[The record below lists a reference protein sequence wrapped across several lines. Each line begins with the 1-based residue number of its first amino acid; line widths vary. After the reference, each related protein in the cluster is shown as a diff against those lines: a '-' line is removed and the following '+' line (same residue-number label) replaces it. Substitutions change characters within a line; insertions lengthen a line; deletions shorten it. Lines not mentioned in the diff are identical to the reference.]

1 MPKKNVIYVGLNV
14 NVYNKKPTN
23 VYVCDYIAC
32 SLYCY
37 ITLKTKKKTETKQQT
52 RSSKLYDRLVPLFF
66 RPFFK
71 TEKNVVNEET
81 PASLNFFDRKI
92 DAYSNRGRGR
102 EKKTQNQLTVELKN
116 RTLLK

>member
-1 MPKKNVIYVGLNV
+1 MIYVGLNV
-14 NVYNKKPTN
+14 NVYNKKTTN

-37 ITLKTKKKTETKQQT
+37 ITLKQKKRKPNNKHEAANYMIDLFPCFFVLFSKQ
-52 RSSKLYDRLVPLFF
+52 
-66 RPFFK
+66 
-71 TEKNVVNEET
+71 KNVVNEET

-92 DAYSNRGRGR
+92 DAYSNRERGR
-102 EKKTQNQLTVELKN
+102 EKKKTQNQLTVELKN